1 MPHKTILV
9 FCHNLVPLLCALLFL
24 STGCSSGIQAANQN
38 IDNIG
43 IVASDNTSIE
53 ATLQAKLSRLS
64 TWSYHNEPEFNIDSF
79 NGVLIQEMVAYLS
92 EKPYPI
98 NEHTVNL
105 ERIASAD
112 SLLMIYSYQYSSGG
126 TAGALYTSIIQWKKP
141 GGKFGAKILELPAS
155 FYESHILS
163 RTKQHT
169 LYLFLGNWKGS
180 SRLEV
185 AVAPVI
191 ELAGDSLNLA
201 YPAFYHKY
209 PYLKYYDDIYTPES
223 YCIACIDYLPEQKK
237 LVIENLGSEDQVGVQ
252 TLNES
257 SFRDYL
263 KGRKKI
269 TYTFDGKQFL
279 ED

>member
-1 MPHKTILV
+1 MPFIS
-9 FCHNLVPLLCALLFL
+9 HNLVRMLCSILFL
-24 STGCSSGIQAANQN
+24 SMSCSSGILAANQN
-38 IDNIG
+38 AGRAG
-43 IVASDNTSIE
+43 IPARDSTSIE
-53 ATLQAKLSRLS
+53 AALQAKLQRLS
-64 TWSYHNEPEFNIDSF
+64 TWSYREAPEYNIDSLAE
-79 NGVLIQEMVAYLS
+79 VLSHEMAAYLS
-92 EKPYPI
+92 EKSFPMD
-98 NEHTVNL
+98 EHTVNL

-126 TAGALYTSIIQWKKP
+126 TAGALSTSIIQWKKSN
-141 GGKFGAKILELPAS
+141 GKFGTKILALPAR

-163 RTKQHT
+163 QTKQHT
-169 LYLFLGNWKGS
+169 LYLFLGGWKGS

-185 AVAPVI
+185 SVAPVI
-191 ELAGDSLNLA
+191 ELAGDRLNLA

-237 LVIENLGSEDQVGVQ
+237 LVIENLGSEDEVGVQ
-252 TLNES
+252 ARDES

-263 KGRKKI
+263 KGRSRMS
-269 TYTFDGKQFL
+269 YTFDGKQFV